1 MQTGQ
6 FRETNT
12 KKSFDLFS
20 LENVKTKAE
29 QILLKGFY
37 LAPPRL
43 SLKMSK
49 LKFKNVPQKVYWNFR
64 FRFNPPH
71 PPPFLQK
78 IKVNP
83 ICLGAFPNKGK

>member
-12 KKSFDLFS
+12 KKGFDLFS

-29 QILLKGFY
+29 LIFLKGFY
-37 LAPPRL
+37 LAPPSPRL
-43 SLKMSK
+43 FLKMSK
-49 LKFKNVPQKVYWNFR
+49 LMFKNAPQKVHWNFG
-64 FRFNPPH
+64 FRFNP

-78 IKVNP
+78 IIVNP